1 MSRSAIELDFF
12 GMEKELSPPPKLPT
26 FARRRSFRDIQG
38 VISKIN
44 PEVLKT
50 VIANGSSGLNKSVTV
65 PCTPK
70 EDHTIFPPL
79 PVHGSN
85 LRQSCEPKRSAE
97 TAPMTIFYN
106 GMVAVFDV
114 SPHKVCILT
123 ISLIKINKIE
133 NFKILKHPF
142 SFNIWHRPRTF
153 SYMLRKKP
161 KNLLSPRILK
171 EQALHLTKRIYWEPS
186 METFP

>member
-114 SPHKVCILT
+114 SPHKAKDILLHAEEEAQKPAESSDSKGT
-123 ISLIKINKIE
+123 DPSSDQKNILGTLNGDFPIARRKSLQRFLEK
-133 NFKILKHPF
+133 
-142 SFNIWHRPRTF
+142 
-153 SYMLRKKP
+153 RKERS
-161 KNLLSPRILK
+161 NM
-171 EQALHLTKRIYWEPS
+171 WEPYGR
-186 METFP
+186 PNKC